1 MSKYYWQ
8 GKKLSLRAIEP
19 SDLELFKSFDDTVN
33 RNVDAIYWP
42 QSDKRRHEWIESE
55 QKPKTDDS
63 FRWIAVNLDDVPVG
77 TIDTF
82 ACNRR
87 FGTFKYGIAVAP
99 SHQGKGYGAE
109 MIEMV
114 LRFYFNELGYQKVT
128 PHVFSF
134 NEHSLKL
141 HKKMGFVQEGRLRN
155 MVFTQG
161 KYYDEIYFGMT
172 RDEFNEKFY
181 VVAHET

>member
-1 MSKYYWQ
+1 MSHHYWQ
-8 GKKLSLRAIEP
+8 GKRIKLRALEA
-19 SDLELFKSFDDTVN
+19 SDLELFKSFDDSID

-42 QSDKRRHEWIESE
+42 QSEQRRNQWLESE
-55 QKPKTDDS
+55 QKPRQDDS
-63 FRWIAVNLDDVPVG
+63 YRWIAVDSNEVAVG

-87 FGTFKYGIAVAP
+87 FGTFKYGLALAP
-99 SHQGKGYGAE
+99 FEQGKGYGAE

-134 NEHSLKL
+134 NKPSLKL
-141 HKKMGFVQEGRLRN
+141 HEKMGFVQEGRLRS
-155 MVFTQG
+155 MVFTG
-161 KYYDEIYFGMT
+161 SKYYDEIYFGMT
-172 RDEFNEKFY
+172 REEFNEIFG
-181 VVAHET
+181 VAAHET